1 MDKST
6 SSQSMSHGIF
16 GRPLSSTEIE
26 TRSLPSEQELIKLAE
41 MTKKISELEKQITER
56 DETIKHLEKS
66 IADRDEASLMCP
78 MDSIPDDMVC
88 AHSNLLIQLKS
99 RIVGQL

>member
-6 SSQSMSHGIF
+6 SSQSVSSGIF

-26 TRSLPSEQELIKLAE
+26 SKSLPTEQELLKLSE
-41 MTKKISELEKQITER
+41 MTKKISELEKQISER
-56 DETIKHLEKS
+56 DDTIKHLEKS
-66 IADRDEASLMCP
+66 IADRDEVSLMCP

-88 AHSNLLIQLKS
+88 ARTI
-99 RIVGQL
+99 